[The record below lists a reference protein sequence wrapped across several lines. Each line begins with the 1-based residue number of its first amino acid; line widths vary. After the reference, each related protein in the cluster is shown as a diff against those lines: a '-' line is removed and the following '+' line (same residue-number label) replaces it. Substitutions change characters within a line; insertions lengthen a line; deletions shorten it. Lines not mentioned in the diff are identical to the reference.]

1 MVIAKKKIL
10 SFILKNL
17 CTLTDDYNWLMD
29 PSKVTLEGQ
38 VWIVPNVHES
48 VPKFISERGM
58 YLYRY
63 LPEK

>member
-38 VWIVPNVHES
+38 V
-48 VPKFISERGM
+48 
-58 YLYRY
+58 
-63 LPEK
+63 